1 MISDTQ
7 KNIYN
12 SFLHAT
18 RTVKNKPFTP
28 RTKFSD
34 LDNTTLLIL
43 KKLDL
48 FFKSHRNINYN
59 DFFIAPYSIYNKED
73 YFDLQFYITR
83 RSIKCYVEYIK
94 NRELDDPDNDNTILK
109 CKESCAFIYYFCKQ
123 AGITLGEY
131 KQQKSTNIPLVL
143 QHIKEHKIN
152 FYTLHGLEINN
163 ILTLNDIDL
172 YNFMF
177 DNFNETYNTT
187 RSKFIRSKKLKNTIR
202 AALKIIDEKL
212 LIFAKASLQ

>member
-1 MISDTQ
+1 MICDIQ

-12 SFLHAT
+12 SFLRAS
-18 RTVKNKPFTP
+18 RTIKNKPFTP

-34 LDNTTLLIL
+34 IDNTTELIL

-48 FFKSHRNINYN
+48 FFKSHRSVNYN
-59 DFFIAPYSIYNKED
+59 DFFIAPYFIYNKED

-83 RSIKCYVEYIK
+83 RAIKCYSEYIK
-94 NRELDDPDNDNTILK
+94 NRELDDPDSDNTIAK
-109 CKESCAFIYYFCKQ
+109 CKESCAFIYNFCKQ
-123 AGITLGEY
+123 AGITLCEY
-131 KQQKSTNIPLVL
+131 KQRENTNIPLVL

-163 ILTLNDIDL
+163 LFTAYDTGL

-177 DNFNETYNTT
+177 DNFYETYNTT
-187 RSKFIRSKKLKNTIR
+187 RSKFIRSKKLKNTVR

-212 LIFAKASLQ
+212 LTFSKTPI